1 MTNINLNDPL
11 NLVRT
16 AVTDALAAVKENN
29 EKFTAVAE
37 VEAAKARKAAVANLD
52 LVTAT
57 HRANMDAGVAVAK
70 ATIDGMTKIAEL
82 ATSQVTVALEG
93 QAANVETLMA
103 VDNPKDALTVQAGL
117 VKAAQEQ
124 TAAFGKELATVTQT
138 VAKDVLKPVQATVAA
153 NLKKAQQFQAA

>member
-1 MTNINLNDPL
+1 MTTTNSQDPL
-11 NLVRT
+11 AVVRN

-37 VEAAKARKAAVANLD
+37 AEAAKARKAAVANLD

-57 HRANMDAGVAVAK
+57 HRANFDAGVAIAK
-70 ATIDGMTKIAEL
+70 AAFDGFGRIAEL

-93 QAANVETLMA
+93 QAANVETLLA
-103 VDNPKDALTVQAGL
+103 VNNPKDALTVQAGL

-124 TAAFGKELATVTQT
+124 TAAFGKEMAAVTQT
-138 VAKDVLKPVQATVAA
+138 VANDVLKPVQATVAA